1 MKCNTYLEEF
11 KIDIVKQYLSGK
23 QQKDLHAEYGLSK
36 STIYTW
42 TCKYRQLVEKEWEI
56 KDVHIVNQEYIDI
69 TVPFKKENKE
79 QTYIKTSNETVRIF
93 KNGYS
98 IICHISKL
106 DKVLKVI
113 END

>member
-56 KDVHIVNQEYIDI
+56 K
-69 TVPFKKENKE
+69 E

>member
-1 MKCNTYLEEF
+1 M
-11 KIDIVKQYLSGK
+11 
-23 QQKDLHAEYGLSK
+23 
-36 STIYTW
+36 
-42 TCKYRQLVEKEWEI
+42 
-56 KDVHIVNQEYIDI
+56 HIVNQEYIDI
-69 TVPFKKENKE
+69 TVPFKKEIKE

-113 END
+113 DLESILPIGQS

>member
-23 QQKDLHAEYGLSK
+23 QQKDLHDEYGLSK

-42 TCKYRQLVEKEWEI
+42 ICKYRQLVEKEWEI

-69 TVPFKKENKE
+69 TVPFKKEIKE

>member
-42 TCKYRQLVEKEWEI
+42 TYTSIQDTWIVLEI
-56 KDVHIVNQEYIDI
+56 E
-69 TVPFKKENKE
+69 F
-79 QTYIKTSNETVRIF
+79 
-93 KNGYS
+93 
-98 IICHISKL
+98 
-106 DKVLKVI
+106 
-113 END
+113 